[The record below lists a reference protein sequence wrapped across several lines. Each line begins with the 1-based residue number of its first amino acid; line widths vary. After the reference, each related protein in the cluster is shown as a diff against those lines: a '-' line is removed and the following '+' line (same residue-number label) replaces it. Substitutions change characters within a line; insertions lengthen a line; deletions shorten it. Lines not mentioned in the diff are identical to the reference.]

1 MPFLDVFCGMGA
13 VSRAAQ
19 DLSKA
24 AQAARTGQACSP
36 NDVHGYQVTAAT
48 FRHPTF
54 VLPCTKSAVPTDL
67 LKMSPMIICNSFVDH
82 IST

>member
-24 AQAARTGQACSP
+24 AQAAQTGQACSP
-36 NDVHGYQVTAAT
+36 NDMHGYQVTAAT
-48 FRHPTF
+48 
-54 VLPCTKSAVPTDL
+54 
-67 LKMSPMIICNSFVDH
+67 
-82 IST
+82 